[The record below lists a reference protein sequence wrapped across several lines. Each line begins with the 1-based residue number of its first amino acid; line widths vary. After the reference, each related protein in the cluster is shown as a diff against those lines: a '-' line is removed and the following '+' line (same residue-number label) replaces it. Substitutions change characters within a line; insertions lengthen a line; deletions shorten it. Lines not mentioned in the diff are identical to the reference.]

1 MIREQLLNRY
11 IPYWHPILSCKGK
24 SSSHLRIVVYIC
36 QALICFTTKFSF
48 KRNSIIKNCVLSL
61 CFTVTLFLTLWCH
74 FLFQIVFQPLP
85 LPLCAN
91 MCKCICMGIC
101 ANVCKIVQKCVQY
114 TDLYNC
120 ADSLR
125 IVIAFYGHTLAGG
138 CFICH
143 GDIMAPSDCSFVQQ
157 IKQTNT
163 QTKTYIWTLFGY
175 ISKLSWSTWHCFD
188 F

>member
-36 QALICFTTKFSF
+36 QALTCFTTKFSF

-61 CFTVTLFLTLWCH
+61 CFTVTLFCLPHSMVSFFVSDCIST
-74 FLFQIVFQPLP
+74 IVIAI
-85 LPLCAN
+85 LC
-91 MCKCICMGIC
+91 IYVQVHSMGVC
-101 ANVCKIVQKCVQY
+101 ANVCKIVQKC
-114 TDLYNC
+114 LYNC

-175 ISKLSWSTWHCFD
+175 IIKLSWSTWHCFD